1 MDCPETASLLFDP
14 HQMDATSVYRL
25 MISAIVP
32 RPIAWVGSTDGSGD
46 AAGDNLSPFSY
57 FMGVGSDPPLLAISV
72 ARASRRGGQDP
83 GGAPLKH
90 TARNILATGAF
101 SVSIV
106 TEADL
111 ETMHATSA
119 AWPGPE
125 FDAVGV
131 PRACGVRIAAPH
143 PAGAAF
149 TFECLLHETVDLGST
164 HLFVGR
170 VVLMLGRPDVMAAG
184 AVDVDRLAPV
194 ARLGGD
200 GYTGLGSVRHL
211 PRARVPG

>member
-1 MDCPETASLLFDP
+1 MEPLHFDP
-14 HQMDATSVYRL
+14 LSMDVASVYRL

-32 RPIAWVGSTDGSGD
+32 RPIAWVGSNDGSGL
-46 AAGDNLSPFSY
+46 AAGDNLSPSSY
-57 FMGVGSDPPLLAISV
+57 FMGVGSDPPMLAISV
-72 ARASRRGGQDP
+72 NRASKRTSLQEVDERAP
-83 GGAPLKH
+83 APLKH
-90 TARNILATGAF
+90 TARNILAHRTF

-119 AWPGPE
+119 AWQEPE
-125 FDAVGV
+125 FDAVGIE
-131 PRACGVRIAAPH
+131 RAAGVRIAVPH

-149 TFECLLHETVDLGST
+149 TFECVLHESLDLGST

-170 VVLMLGRPDVMAAG
+170 VVLMLARPDVIADG
-184 AVDVDRLAPV
+184 AVDVHRLAPV

-200 GYTGLGSVRHL
+200 GYAGIGAVRQIA
-211 PRARVPG
+211 RARAPR